1 LGAGK
6 RPAPGDRK
14 DFVKILRLSAALAAL
29 ILTASTTCA
38 AVIDLSN
45 ALGPSG
51 RYSSQAYYQ
60 GMLGGQ
66 PMTAAQ
72 QGYAD
77 QEDQLR
83 LLGFLS
89 ELRGDIA
96 LGQIFYHIAYGITPP
111 PPPSALDLASG
122 GSDLR
127 PPSRSGGSDLR
138 PPSITPGGLV
148 TGAYDVDYAGA
159 GLTLTTTVNTG
170 VGPATAVPEASTWA
184 MMLIGFAGLGLAV
197 YRPTRRRAA
206 GLTD

>member
-1 LGAGK
+1 
-6 RPAPGDRK
+6 
-14 DFVKILRLSAALAAL
+14 VKILRLSAALAAL

-72 QGYAD
+72 HAYAD

-83 LLGFLS
+83 LLGVLS
-89 ELRGDIA
+89 ELGGDIA

-122 GSDLR
+122 GTDLR
-127 PPSRSGGSDLR
+127 L
-138 PPSITPGGLV
+138 PSITPNGLV

-184 MMLIGFAGLGLAV
+184 MMLIGFAALGLAV

-206 GLTD
+206 GLRG